1 MAYIPDIIDYKPFY
15 IQTDVDEV
23 AVDTTAWGMVAKVT
37 PFPIL
42 PTPKEPYKNDWLDE
56 DGDDEYNVQMHYE
69 AFEFEVKFHIITIGD
84 NAVAD
89 LVSQVEDFFAK
100 IHNGEFTFYD
110 SFTSIGRRKVRYAG
124 GAVEEFRNNIRKR
137 GYKASCDIPVTF
149 KVNDPITKMTLSDGK
164 IVEA

>member
-15 IQTDVDEV
+15 IQTDADEV
-23 AVDTTAWGMVAKVT
+23 AVDTTMWGMVAKVT

-42 PTPKEPYKNDWLDE
+42 PTPKEPYKNNWLDE
-56 DGDDEYNVQMHYE
+56 DGDDEYNVQMRYE
-69 AFEFEVKFHIITIGD
+69 AVELEVKFHIITIGD
-84 NAVAD
+84 SAVAD
-89 LVSQVEDFFAK
+89 LVSQVEDFFSK
-100 IHNGEFTFYD
+100 IRIGEFAIFD

-124 GAVEEFRNNIRKR
+124 GAIEEFQNNIRKR
-137 GYKASCDIPVTF
+137 ENKASCDLSVVF